1 LSFSNEPL
9 DLESLPRFEDV
20 AYQRTSARY
29 PGVALGTSLALLLPA
44 FLAAVAVLVFIA
56 PLRTALIQTPLGLIA
71 VAAICA
77 FVFLPWF
84 AYKSASVIRFAV
96 RQRDVIVKKGIFWK
110 KETIQPIKRIQH
122 VEQSQGPVDKRFGLH
137 KLKLYSAGTGHMS
150 FEIPGLEEAT
160 AERIKAF
167 ILQSRQE
174 AGTGDT
180 ANDANAPPLAA
191 KAAVTAAEPH
201 KKSGEEHADDR

>member
-1 LSFSNEPL
+1 MSFSNKQL

-44 FLAAVAVLVFIA
+44 YVAMVAALVFIA
-56 PLRTALIQTPLGLIA
+56 PLRAAAFGTPLGLLA
-71 VAAICA
+71 VVAICVPI
-77 FVFLPWF
+77 FVPWF

-96 RQRDVIVKKGIFWK
+96 RERDVIVKKGIFWN

-122 VEQSQGPVDKRFGLH
+122 VEQAQGPVDKRFGLH

-167 ILQSRQE
+167 ILQARQD
-174 AGTGDT
+174 AGTRDT

-191 KAAVTAAEPH
+191 KASVTAAEPH
-201 KKSGEEHADDR
+201 KNCGEEHADDR